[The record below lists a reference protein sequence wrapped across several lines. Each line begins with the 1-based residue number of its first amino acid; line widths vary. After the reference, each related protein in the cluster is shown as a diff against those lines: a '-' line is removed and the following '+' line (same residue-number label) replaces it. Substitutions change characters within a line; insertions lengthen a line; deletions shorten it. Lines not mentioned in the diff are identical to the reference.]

1 MSGQHQRHTAIEHV
15 ARPSRATIARLKPH
29 ATNVKLAGTRLVI
42 FNAVGLIGLLVQFA
56 ILWVLRE
63 WLGFHYL
70 LATALAVEAAI
81 LHNFVW
87 HARWTWADR
96 KALEWRPRLVRF
108 NLTNGAI
115 SILGNVILAGVLV
128 EVEQM
133 DYLLANLI
141 GVTACSLANF
151 VASDRLVFAK
161 ALGIAVLC
169 TVPIAGLHAADLRA
183 ESALA
188 FDRYTRQTEARLDEE
203 ARGEIP
209 FLWLDRLPETERAN
223 AYAAVHRGE
232 TYVSRQR
239 TRVDGTSIR
248 FPDAL
253 CHHWIGAVFVPGVAV
268 HRVVTFMQSYDRY
281 AEIYRPNVRRSRT
294 LWHDGNRYKVC
305 LQLFQKKIV
314 SVVLNTEQDVTYVP
328 VTVTR
333 IQVRSSSTRIA
344 EVAAADT
351 SEEREQPVGRD
362 NGFLWRFNN
371 YCSIEE
377 RDQGSYVQCESVSL
391 SRDIPIG
398 LGWLIQ
404 PFVSSVPRESLEFT
418 LGTIRKALV
427 AGV

>member
-1 MSGQHQRHTAIEHV
+1 LSGEHQRRTATGHR
-15 ARPSRATIARLKPH
+15 ARPFRAAIARLKPR
-29 ATNVKLAGTRLVI
+29 ATNVKLARTRWVI
-42 FNAVGLIGLLVQFA
+42 FNAVGVIGLLVQFA
-56 ILWVLRE
+56 ILWVLRG

-96 KALEWRPRLVRF
+96 KAVEWLPRLVRF

-115 SILGNVILAGVLV
+115 SILGNVILTGVLV
-128 EVEQM
+128 EVGRM

-169 TVPIAGLHAADLRA
+169 TVPVAGLHAADLRT

-188 FDRYTRQTEARLDEE
+188 FDRYTRLTEARLDEE

-209 FLWLDRLPETERAN
+209 FLWLDRLPETDRAN

-232 TYVSRQR
+232 TYVSRQL
-239 TRVDGTSIR
+239 TRAGGTSIR

-253 CHHWIGAVFVPGVAV
+253 CHHWIGAVFVPGAVV

-294 LWHDGNRYKVC
+294 VSHEGNRYKVY
-305 LQLFQKKIV
+305 LQLFQRKIV

-328 VTVTR
+328 VTATR
-333 IQVRSSSTRIA
+333 TQVRSSSTRIA
-344 EVAAADT
+344 EVVAADT
-351 SEEREQPVGRD
+351 PEEREQPVGRD

-377 RDQGSYVQCESVSL
+377 RDQGTYVQCESVSL
-391 SRDIPIG
+391 SRDVPTG

-404 PFVSSVPRESLEFT
+404 PFVTGVPRESLEFT
-418 LGTIRKALV
+418 LGTIRKALIS
-427 AGV
+427 GV